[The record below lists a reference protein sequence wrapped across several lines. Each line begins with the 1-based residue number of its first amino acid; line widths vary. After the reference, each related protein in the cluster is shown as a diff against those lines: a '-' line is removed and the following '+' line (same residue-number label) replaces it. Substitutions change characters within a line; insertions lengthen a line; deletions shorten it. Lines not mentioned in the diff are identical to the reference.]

1 MIRHIVIWKLR
12 DPENEAE
19 KIARI
24 ASGLEGLVGQIDG
37 LISAKVSRGTGSDG
51 YSVMLDSI
59 LRDKAALDL
68 YQDHPLHVAQK
79 KVIGEYTSG
88 RFAFDY
94 EMDYIEKAVAE
105 DPPPLCAAQGTAQ

>member
-51 YSVMLDSI
+51 YSVMLDSV
-59 LRDKAALDL
+59 LRDQAALDL

-88 RFAFDY
+88 RFAFDC
-94 EMDYIEKAVAE
+94 ETE
-105 DPPPLCAAQGTAQ
+105 

>member
-12 DPENEAE
+12 DLDNEEE

-37 LISAKVSRGTGSDG
+37 LISAKVLRGTGSDG
-51 YSVMLDSI
+51 YYVMLDSV
-59 LRDKAALDL
+59 LRDSAALEY

-88 RFAFDY
+88 RFAFDC
-94 EMDYIEKAVAE
+94 EMEE
-105 DPPPLCAAQGTAQ
+105 